1 MQMVSFQIG
10 SRWVSCDGGGQRARD
25 IEVVGFPVEA
35 GNWVG
40 EVFDYVAGAKAVC
53 LDFLDV

>member
-1 MQMVSFQIG
+1 M
-10 SRWVSCDGGGQRARD
+10 GGGQRARD